1 MPPNAS
7 PQPDAPPASS
17 LTPEGYHRGLGK
29 RQIQMIS
36 IGGAI
41 GTGLFLGAGSRLQQ
55 VGPSLALVYLVCGIF
70 AFLMLRAL
78 GELVMY
84 RPTSGSFVSYAQE
97 FLGPKASFV
106 AGAMAFFNWAMTGIV
121 DITAVAL
128 YMHFWGTFA
137 FVPQWV
143 FALLALILITG
154 MNMIGVRWFG
164 ELEFWFS
171 LIKVAALGLFLIIG
185 AAILGLRVPVGGET
199 TGLHLITQNG
209 GLFPHGLLPAL
220 VLVQGVVFAY
230 SAIELIGTAAGECED
245 VQHVLPKAIN
255 AVIWRIALFYVGTVT
270 LLVLLLPWQAYHAG
284 VSPFVTF
291 FERLGVPG
299 VDTVMNIVVLTAA
312 LSSLN
317 SGLYST
323 GRVLRA
329 LALDGSAPRF
339 LTYMNSRSVPSAA
352 ILLTVSIYL
361 VGVVLNYFL
370 PTQIFEIV
378 LNMAS
383 LGILSTWSFIVLCQM
398 RLRKAINQGE
408 LPATTFP
415 MPWAP
420 ISAWLTLAFFA
431 CVLVLMAFDYPNG
444 TWTICCIPLL
454 ALLLAIGWKVFRHTP
469 DPAAPLAPQT
479 MPSIALT
486 DDFLETSP
494 KSKPDTAPSSGPHK
508 P

>member
-1 MPPNAS
+1 MSPNTLS
-7 PQPDAPPASS
+7 QPDAPKPSS
-17 LTPEGYHRGLGK
+17 LTPEGYHRGLGR

-97 FLGPKASFV
+97 FLGPQASYV
-106 AGAMAFFNWAMTGIV
+106 AGAMAFFNWAMTGIL

-137 FVPQWV
+137 AVPQWV
-143 FALLALILITG
+143 FALIALILIAG

-164 ELEFWFS
+164 EMEFWFS
-171 LIKVAALGLFLIIG
+171 LIKVVALSLFLIIG
-185 AAILGLRVPVGGET
+185 VAILGLRTPVGGET

-209 GLFPHGLLPAL
+209 GLFPHGVLPAL

-230 SAIELIGTAAGECED
+230 AAIELIGTAAGECED
-245 VQHVLPKAIN
+245 VPHILPKAIN
-255 AVIWRIALFYVGTVT
+255 AVIWRIGLFYVGTVT
-270 LLVLLLPWQAYHAG
+270 LLVLLLPWQAYQTG

-291 FERLGVPG
+291 FTRLGVPG
-299 VDTVMNIVVLTAA
+299 IDTVMNIVVLTAA

-329 LALDGSAPRF
+329 LALDGSAPKF

-378 LNMAS
+378 LNLAS
-383 LGILSTWSFIVLCQM
+383 LGVLSTWSFIVLCQM
-398 RLRKAINQGE
+398 RLRKAINRGE
-408 LPATTFP
+408 IPATSFP

-420 ISAWLTLAFFA
+420 ISSWLTLAFFA
-431 CVLVLMAFDYPNG
+431 SVVVLMAFDYPNG
-444 TWTICCIPLL
+444 TWTICCIPVL
-454 ALLLAIGWKVFRHTP
+454 AIFLTIGWKVFRHTP
-469 DPAAPLAPQT
+469 EPDASLAPPT
-479 MPSIALT
+479 IPSIVLT
-486 DDFLETSP
+486 DDLLENSSQSHPRDTPRSH
-494 KSKPDTAPSSGPHK
+494 KS
-508 P
+508 